1 MSQPAS
7 SEQMLT
13 VLDHPLIR
21 TKMTVLRDKHTS
33 PPEFRRTLHEIAGL
47 MSMAAFAHLRTDPV
61 SVDTPLETTEGARLQ
76 QPVPCLLSILRAG
89 NGMVDAL
96 SALLPEAA
104 IGHLGLQRDPE
115 THKPIYYY
123 EKLPSDIDKRQVV
136 ITDPMLATGGSAIM
150 AAHHLKAKGCLD
162 LVFVCLISAPEG
174 VAAFH
179 AAHPD
184 IPVITAALDRQ
195 LDQNC
200 YILPGLGDAGDRI
213 YNTI

>member
-1 MSQPAS
+1 MSQRPLS
-7 SEQMLT
+7 DQKLT

-21 TKMTVLRDKHTS
+21 TKMTVLRNKHT
-33 PPEFRRTLHEIAGL
+33 PPHQFRRTLHEVAGL
-47 MSMAAFAHLRTDPV
+47 MSMAAFAHLHTDQIK
-61 SVDTPLETTEGARLQ
+61 VDTPLETTGGEALQ

-89 NGMVDAL
+89 NGLVDAL

-104 IGHLGLQRDPE
+104 IGHLGVQRDPD
-115 THKPIYYY
+115 THTPIYYY
-123 EKLPSDIDKRQVV
+123 EKLPPDIDKRQV
-136 ITDPMLATGGSAIM
+136 IIADPMLATGGSAIM
-150 AAHHLKAKGCLD
+150 AADHLKAKGCLD

-174 VAAFH
+174 VSAFH

-195 LDQNC
+195 LDENC

-213 YNTI
+213 YNTV

>member
-61 SVDTPLETTEGARLQ
+61 NVDTPLETTEGARLQ

-123 EKLPSDIDKRQVV
+123 EKLPPDIDKRQVV

-150 AAHHLKAKGCLD
+150 AADHLKAKGCLD

>member
-123 EKLPSDIDKRQVV
+123 EKLP
-136 ITDPMLATGGSAIM
+136 P
-150 AAHHLKAKGCLD
+150 
-162 LVFVCLISAPEG
+162 
-174 VAAFH
+174 
-179 AAHPD
+179 
-184 IPVITAALDRQ
+184 
-195 LDQNC
+195 
-200 YILPGLGDAGDRI
+200 
-213 YNTI
+213 